1 MVSNLMYNLYK
12 FLEVHESICGVEMA
26 SSVWAVWRSERLV
39 QSSLFLYYTAPLHKS
54 GQQV

>member
-1 MVSNLMYNLYK
+1 MYKLYK
-12 FLEVHESICGVEMA
+12 FLEVYESICRVEML
-26 SSVWAVWRSERLV
+26 SSIWAVWRTEWFV

>member
-26 SSVWAVWRSERLV
+26 SSIWAVWRSERLV